1 MQSPKCFL
9 HARVSS
15 LSRTW
20 FDTENCESC
29 WQAYSGFQNS
39 PSNGISMR
47 RTSTMT
53 LGFVL
58 IFLGIQFALI
68 DSYVLTP
75 RVVNFVSDQG
85 QFAQVVPPQVDP
97 NQYQQSPFS
106 QVAYQAPNQV
116 SPVLGSIVPA
126 QRTIT
131 PPRWLC
137 WPLFF
142 FGTVVLIHGLS
153 KPRH

>member
-1 MQSPKCFL
+1 MRGPKCFL
-9 HARVSS
+9 LARVSS
-15 LSRTW
+15 LSWAW
-20 FDTENCESC
+20 FDRGNCESC
-29 WQAYSGFQNS
+29 WPALTARQNS
-39 PSNGISMR
+39 PSNGFSMR

-58 IFLGIQFALI
+58 IFSGIQFALV

-75 RVVNFVSDQG
+75 RIVNFLSDQG
-85 QFAQVVPPQVDP
+85 QFAQVVPPAQ
-97 NQYQQSPFS
+97 NQFQQSPFS
-106 QVAYQAPNQV
+106 QVGFQAPNQLAPALTV
-116 SPVLGSIVPA
+116 APPA

-137 WPLFF
+137 WPLLFC
-142 FGTVVLIHGLS
+142 GTVVLLHGIS